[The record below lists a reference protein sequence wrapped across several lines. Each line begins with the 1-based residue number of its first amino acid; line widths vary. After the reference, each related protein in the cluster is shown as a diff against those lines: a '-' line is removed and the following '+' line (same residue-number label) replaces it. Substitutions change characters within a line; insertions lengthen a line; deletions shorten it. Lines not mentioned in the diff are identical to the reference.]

1 MREGGCYK
9 PPWVTTGA
17 HPDLEVGVAVVLA
30 LCSAVV
36 YGGSD
41 FLGGLASRRAP
52 VFGVVALS
60 QLAGLV
66 ALLALLPWLGGP
78 VTLADLAWGAAAGLA
93 GTTGLLVFFRA
104 LAGGVMSVIAP
115 VTAVTAAAVPVLV
128 GLLSG
133 NRIGPWAAAGI
144 ALALV
149 AVVLVSA
156 ETGLSSLRAARPA
169 NLTAPLLAGIA
180 FGFFFVL
187 LDRTSADAG
196 LTPLVAARLTSV
208 VLVVMVAL
216 ARRKPL
222 RVSRAAL
229 PLVLT
234 SGVGDMTANALFL
247 LATQQDGQLAITG
260 VLASLYPV
268 STVVLAQAVLRE
280 RLVRAQVAGLGAAVT
295 AVVLI
300 TLPG

>member
-1 MREGGCYK
+1 VR
-9 PPWVTTGA
+9 TR
-17 HPDLEVGVAVVLA
+17 DLEVGVAVVLA

-36 YGGSD
+36 YGASD

-66 ALLALLPWLGGP
+66 ALFALLPWLGGP
-78 VTLADLAWGAAAGLA
+78 VTLADLGWGAAAGLA
-93 GTTGLLVFFRA
+93 GATGLVVFFRA
-104 LAGGVMSVIAP
+104 LSRGVMSVIAP
-115 VTAVTAAAVPVLV
+115 VTAVTAAAVPVLA
-128 GLLSG
+128 GLLIG
-133 NRIGPWAAAGI
+133 NRIGPWAGAGI
-144 ALALV
+144 LLALL

-156 ETGLSSLRAARPA
+156 EGGLASLRSARPSS
-169 NLTAPLLAGIA
+169 LTAPLVAGSA

-187 LDRTSADAG
+187 LDRTSSDAG
-196 LTPLVAARLTSV
+196 LTPLVAARLASV
-208 VLVVMVAL
+208 LLVVAVAL
-216 ARRKPL
+216 AGRQPL
-222 RVSRAAL
+222 RVSRVAL
-229 PLVLT
+229 PLVLA

-247 LATQQDGQLAITG
+247 LATQQEGQLAITG

-280 RLVRAQVAGLGAAVT
+280 RLVPAQFAGLGAAVA